1 MNKIIPTVL
10 VLGAIGVGGYYISQ
24 ATVPASQTA
33 YKNAEATMQK
43 INLTGLLPSATP
55 TATPAATP
63 ATPTATALP
72 VDQPTTKPDQTV
84 VQRNQYADSAKQ
96 ALETEVEKLNCA
108 RAAQYR
114 KLAEQH
120 QIDTGGSQ
128 EAYLL
133 QLLQA
138 KNQELGSVAMQT
150 GGFSGDAGLQATG
163 RSLTMDTLAI
173 VQALQNLYQSQA
185 PSCLSDPTNAVV
197 VVSDFNSRANLYRWQ
212 DQQRRQESITKDQ
225 QAATGGQPSGNQ

>member
-1 MNKIIPTVL
+1 MNKL
-10 VLGAIGVGGYYISQ
+10 VSVFLVAGAIGAGGYYASQ
-24 ATVPASQTA
+24 ATVPASETA
-33 YKNAEATMQK
+33 YRNAEATLQK
-43 INLTGLLPSATP
+43 INLPSPAP
-55 TATPAATP
+55 AAAAPAATP
-63 ATPTATALP
+63 APA
-72 VDQPTTKPDQTV
+72 DQPTTKPDQTV

-133 QLLQA
+133 QLLQS
-138 KNQELGSVAMQT
+138 KNQELGSTAMQT
-150 GGFSGDAGLQATG
+150 GGFSGDAALQATG

-173 VQALQNLYQSQA
+173 VQALQNLYQSEA

-197 VVSDFNSRANLYRWQ
+197 IVSDFNSRANLYRFQ
-212 DQQRRQESITKDQ
+212 DQQRRQEAIANDQ
-225 QAATGGQPSGNQ
+225 NAATGGQPNANQ

>member
-1 MNKIIPTVL
+1 MNKIVSVFL
-10 VLGAIGVGGYYISQ
+10 VAGAIGAGGYYASQ
-24 ATVPASQTA
+24 ATVPASETA
-33 YKNAEATMQK
+33 YRNAEATLQK
-43 INLTGLLPSATP
+43 INLSSPAPAAISATP
-55 TATPAATP
+55 TATPPAA
-63 ATPTATALP
+63 
-72 VDQPTTKPDQTV
+72 DQPTTKPDQTV

-120 QIDTGGSQ
+120 QVDTGGSQ

-138 KNQELGSVAMQT
+138 KNQELGNTAMQT
-150 GGFSGDAGLQATG
+150 GGFSGAADLQATG
-163 RSLTMDTLAI
+163 RSLTMDNLAI
-173 VQALQNLYQSQA
+173 VQALQNLYQNQA

-197 VVSDFNSRANLYRWQ
+197 VVSDFNSRANLYRFQ
-212 DQQRRQESITKDQ
+212 DQQRRQEAIANDQ
-225 QAATGGQPSGNQ
+225 NAATGGQPNANQ